1 MTGDSEGTEH
11 KSRPTH
17 AKLGHKETT
26 ERLLVNIMNRKLV
39 ELSEHVRRRMLVTGH
54 ILYIIELPTMFSS
67 AASRNSYLRFCM
79 NWRSFLSTHK
89 HILTKLQSLLDS
101 NRQGVSV
108 NSSIRGLIMIFR
120 VELNR
125 KRI

>member
-1 MTGDSEGTEH
+1 MIAGEVRGDSEGTEQ

-39 ELSEHVRRRMLVTGH
+39 ELSEHVRRRILVTGH
-54 ILYIIELPTMFSS
+54 VLYIIELPTMFSS
-67 AASRNSYLRFCM
+67 AVSLNSYLSFCM

-89 HILTKLQSLLDS
+89 HILTRSLS
-101 NRQGVSV
+101 PRFKQTGGFSEFIHQGPH
-108 NSSIRGLIMIFR
+108 FDF
-120 VELNR
+120 
-125 KRI
+125 